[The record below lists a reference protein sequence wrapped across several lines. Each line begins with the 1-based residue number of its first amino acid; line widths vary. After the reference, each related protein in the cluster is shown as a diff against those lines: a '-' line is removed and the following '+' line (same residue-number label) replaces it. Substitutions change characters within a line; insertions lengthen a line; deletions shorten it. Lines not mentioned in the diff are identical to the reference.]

1 MEHTPGPW
9 EAVGTG
15 VYAETPNGSREIIFS
30 RHNTRSAEEPE
41 RRANARLIAAAPSLL
56 EIMREMITAATSRDE
71 LEPCWYCGETY
82 PHADGCVLIR
92 AIGLSHSLGDGAA

>member
-1 MEHTPGPW
+1 MKHTPGPW

-41 RRANARLIAAAPSLL
+41 RRANARLIAAAPELYAAL
-56 EIMREMITAATSRDE
+56 REMAFYFEVPLKSPLAARLQDRVLRALTS
-71 LEPCWYCGETY
+71 
-82 PHADGCVLIR
+82 ADGGEYM
-92 AIGLSHSLGDGAA
+92 AALGGDHV